1 MPLCH
6 CSSSYFISKMYYF
19 FGVCFLSLDTIFRIF
34 WHRVLHFML
43 RAFYSSGIIR
53 LPVTVFNVPD
63 VDTAATGKGSDILLS
78 YDVRT
83 YLYIP
88 IIRIVSTYKM
98 RRRVDLYCVENNK
111 IIPRSAILDGYTSVG
126 AWAHITQYPIL
137 NTYNMSINAFIIL
150 LYIIVVS
157 YKPSCDKMW
166 K

>member
-6 CSSSYFISKMYYF
+6 CSSSYFISKMYLLF
-19 FGVCFLSLDTIFRIF
+19 FFLCVCVLSLDTIFQMF
-34 WHRVLHFML
+34 WHRAVHFML
-43 RAFYSSGIIR
+43 RAFYSPGIIR

-63 VDTAATGKGSDILLS
+63 VDTAATGKGTDILLS

-88 IIRIVSTYKM
+88 IRIVPTYEM

-126 AWAHITQYPIL
+126 AWAHYSVPNIK
-137 NTYNMSINAFIIL
+137 
-150 LYIIVVS
+150 YIRV
-157 YKPSCDKMW
+157 
-166 K
+166 